1 MNVQHSAQCVFSS
14 LNTGTF
20 SNTYHGKRSSKS
32 NDTFD
37 LDWANEHV
45 QKSDRL
51 VPLNDS
57 LEGIVGNV
65 SAVVVLLSSAKNQ
78 SRHIFPL
85 CEYGVPLNLNMSIRD
100 RSVVSN
106 QCTIARW

>member
-57 LEGIVGNV
+57 LEGIIGNV
-65 SAVVVLLSSAKNQ
+65 TCSCSVVVFSQDSIPAYFSFYVNMVSLS
-78 SRHIFPL
+78 
-85 CEYGVPLNLNMSIRD
+85 
-100 RSVVSN
+100 
-106 QCTIARW
+106 T